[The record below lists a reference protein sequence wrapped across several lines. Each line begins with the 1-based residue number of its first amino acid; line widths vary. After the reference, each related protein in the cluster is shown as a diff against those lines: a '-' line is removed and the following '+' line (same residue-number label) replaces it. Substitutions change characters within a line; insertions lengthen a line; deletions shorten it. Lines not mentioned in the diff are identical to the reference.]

1 MNLEKIFIFFGWFL
15 LCFLLQ
21 YNIFIGLGAVIGVA
35 INAPVFYW
43 ICFGVYATCKII
55 NITVPLLED

>member
-1 MNLEKIFIFFGWFL
+1 MSTIMFAI
-15 LCFLLQ
+15 
-21 YNIFIGLGAVIGVA
+21 IGVV

-55 NITVPLLED
+55 CKIINIVVSLLED

>member
-1 MNLEKIFIFFGWFL
+1 MSTIMFAIS
-15 LCFLLQ
+15 
-21 YNIFIGLGAVIGVA
+21 GVA

-55 NITVPLLED
+55 NIFGLLLGD

>member
-1 MNLEKIFIFFGWFL
+1 MIPTIMFAI
-15 LCFLLQ
+15 
-21 YNIFIGLGAVIGVA
+21 IGVA
-35 INAPVFYW
+35 INAPIFYW